1 MKVEENIKLMSLFDA
16 YGLLL
21 SEGQQSIL
29 INYLYDD
36 LTVTEIAQ
44 NLGVSRQAVMD
55 SVTKAEKRLYELEEK
70 LEFQKKFDAL
80 AAENEKLKKEI
91 ERLKKK

>member
-1 MKVEENIKLMSLFDA
+1 MSLFDA

-29 INYLYDD
+29 TNYLYDD

-70 LEFQKKFDAL
+70 LEFRKKLDAL
-80 AAENEKLKKEI
+80 TAENEKLKQEI
-91 ERLKKK
+91 ERLKNK

>member
-29 INYLYDD
+29 TNYLYDD

-44 NLGVSRQAVMD
+44 NLGV
-55 SVTKAEKRLYELEEK
+55 
-70 LEFQKKFDAL
+70 
-80 AAENEKLKKEI
+80 
-91 ERLKKK
+91 